1 MRVSELIQKLQV
13 LKDEL
18 GDLEVLITDG
28 WDAVGYRGNFLIQ
41 HYIDIDQ
48 TNYIDIGVGG
58 LKE

>member
-28 WDAVGYRGNFLIQ
+28 WNAVGYRGNFLIQ

>member
-1 MRVSELIQKLQV
+1 MKVSELIQKLQT
-13 LKDEL
+13 LKDEF

-28 WDAVGYRGNFLIQ
+28 WDAVGYSGDFLVQ
-41 HYIDIDQ
+41 RFIDVDQ